1 MKKVTSGMES
11 EDDVVW
17 EESHIGGHRTVL
29 WYIPF
34 ASFYRH
40 TAWWNSIGNEV
51 FFVFDRRNYY
61 GRVDKSGYEV
71 RLVLRKSGSDPTKTP
86 TTQEESEFSDY
97 APEFDSYHE
106 SEDALYVSLVEY
118 DCS

>member
-17 EESHIGGHRTVL
+17 EESHIGGRRTVL
-29 WYIPF
+29 SYIPF

-51 FFVFDRRNYY
+51 LFVFEKRNYN
-61 GRVDKSGYEV
+61 GRVDNSGYGF

-86 TTQEESEFSDY
+86 TAQEESEFSDY
-97 APEFDSYHE
+97 APGFDSYHE
-106 SEDALYVSLVEY
+106 SEDALYVSLVES
-118 DCS
+118 DSS